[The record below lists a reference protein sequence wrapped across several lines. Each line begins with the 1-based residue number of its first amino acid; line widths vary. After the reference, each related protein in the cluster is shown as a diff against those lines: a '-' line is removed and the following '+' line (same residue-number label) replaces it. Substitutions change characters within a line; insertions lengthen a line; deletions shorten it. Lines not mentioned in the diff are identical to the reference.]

1 MFACALVQ
9 CVTLNQYLPY
19 EIQFKHLLKSKHVSN
34 EHLVEVEC
42 IPVFS
47 NVRTGLLLKSMHVYT
62 SNHFSCW
69 MTVQCSH

>member
-19 EIQFKHLLKSKHVSN
+19 ETHLLKSKHVSN

-47 NVRTGLLLKSMHVYT
+47 SVRTGLLPKSMHPCPYG
-62 SNHFSCW
+62 
-69 MTVQCSH
+69 MD